1 MPRKPESEL
10 TGDKRK
16 LLIISAKL
24 FSALKEYTAR
34 PRMSIEHKAYWVEK
48 LSEEKV
54 RLFSLCNNMGVC

>member
-10 TGDKRK
+10 TGDECK

-24 FSALKEYTAR
+24 FSVLKEYTAHL
-34 PRMSIEHKAYWVEK
+34 PMSIEHKAYWAEK

-54 RLFSLCNNMGVC
+54 HLFSLCNNMGVC